1 MLSGNKF
8 ILVLVLSDV
17 YKLSGKFEIRFI
29 HCCELKYSSDR
40 NPVLCTES
48 TEPVSGLTWHQ
59 NTSNASPSL
68 CKTLVTYIGERSLIQ
83 WKSFTKNNS
92 NIGPK
97 HSKTYQGCS
106 SQIWHQ
112 ADKEI
117 VGQIAKHLVQ
127 QVLIGILKKER
138 QWRREIYGGNSRIRG
153 IAGEVVSLEDDVE
166 EVIAPFC
173 TVFCGWFT
181 PQQLK
186 TKEGISKY
194 Q

>member
-106 SQIWHQ
+106 SNLTPSWQRDSRTDSQ
-112 ADKEI
+112 TL
-117 VGQIAKHLVQ
+117 GPTGFNRHL
-127 QVLIGILKKER
+127 
-138 QWRREIYGGNSRIRG
+138 
-153 IAGEVVSLEDDVE
+153 
-166 EVIAPFC
+166 
-173 TVFCGWFT
+173 
-181 PQQLK
+181 
-186 TKEGISKY
+186 KEGKVAT
-194 Q
+194 QRDLWRKFQN